1 MLYQKKSVSLHQ
13 IYCCDI
19 MNKNAKSKIDW
30 ETLLEVL
37 IFIISTVKE
46 LVKRANEQE
55 QDPEKNKEIGSKDEE
70 TDS

>member
-1 MLYQKKSVSLHQ
+1 MT
-13 IYCCDI
+13 
-19 MNKNAKSKIDW
+19 KNAKNKIDW

-55 QDPEKNKEIGSKDEE
+55 QEPEKSKEIGNKDEE

>member
-1 MLYQKKSVSLHQ
+1 MHQ

-19 MNKNAKSKIDW
+19 MTKNAKNKIDW

-55 QDPEKNKEIGSKDEE
+55 QEPEKSKEIGNKDEE

>member
-1 MLYQKKSVSLHQ
+1 MT
-13 IYCCDI
+13 
-19 MNKNAKSKIDW
+19 KNAKNKIDW

-55 QDPEKNKEIGSKDEE
+55 REPEENKEIGNKDEE
-70 TDS
+70 IKS